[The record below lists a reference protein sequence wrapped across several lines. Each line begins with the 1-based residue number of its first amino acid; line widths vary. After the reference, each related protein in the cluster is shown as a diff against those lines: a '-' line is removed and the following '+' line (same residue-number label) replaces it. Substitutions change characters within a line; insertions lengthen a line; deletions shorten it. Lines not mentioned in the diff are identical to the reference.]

1 MVKDCGE
8 MNYKIDGNEIGLFI
22 QIDNNLVHPLEPS
35 NFILD
40 ELVNVV
46 FVENNEFAVITD
58 LSVESPNP
66 YTEIW
71 DITKIPAGSKIHDVA
86 EPIIN
91 MKVNYYHPIDLI
103 LYTLVIVETIW
114 MLAIDIKILLL

>member
-1 MVKDCGE
+1 
-8 MNYKIDGNEIGLFI
+8 MNYKIDGNKIGLFI
-22 QIDNNLVHPLEPS
+22 QIDDNLVHPPNPS

-40 ELVNVV
+40 ELVDVV

-58 LSVESPNP
+58 LSVESRNP

-71 DITKIPAGSKIHDVA
+71 NITKILTPSKIHDVA
-86 EPIIN
+86 ETIIN

-114 MLAIDIKILLL
+114 MLAIDIKILFL